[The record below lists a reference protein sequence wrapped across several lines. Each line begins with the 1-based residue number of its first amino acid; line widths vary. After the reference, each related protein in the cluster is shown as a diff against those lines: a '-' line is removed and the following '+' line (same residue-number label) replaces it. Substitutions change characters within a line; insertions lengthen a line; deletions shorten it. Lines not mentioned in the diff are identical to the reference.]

1 MSKRTKPVEITL
13 CACATIEEAERIKS
27 VLDRYKSLFVVTLSP
42 QPGNVIVRIGATF
55 RGATET
61 KLKDELLE
69 LLACEV
75 IGLANPRR
83 QQ

>member
-13 CACATIEEAERIKS
+13 CACTTIEEAERIKS
-27 VLDRYKSLFVVTLSP
+27 VLDGYKRSFVVTLSP
-42 QPGNVIVRIGATF
+42 HPGNVIVRIGATY

-69 LLACEV
+69 LLSCEV
-75 IGLANPRR
+75 IGLVNPRR
-83 QQ
+83 R